1 MYGKVFLGLENDFLG
16 VIIVNSTVLFDLLS
30 ILFPEF
36 IKVKEVI
43 G

>member
-1 MYGKVFLGLENDFLG
+1 MYGKVFLGLEKDFLG

-30 ILFPEF
+30 VLFSEL